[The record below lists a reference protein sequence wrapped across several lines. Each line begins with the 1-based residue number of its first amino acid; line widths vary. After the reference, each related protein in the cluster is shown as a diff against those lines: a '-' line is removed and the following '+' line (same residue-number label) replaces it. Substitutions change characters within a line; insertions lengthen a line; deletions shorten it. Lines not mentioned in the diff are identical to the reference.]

1 MCTLFFVAVHM
12 TIIFRALE
20 VESNDEYLV
29 LQSRKGSREKVLEDL
44 FL

>member
-1 MCTLFFVAVHM
+1 MCLLFFVAVLM
-12 TIIFRALE
+12 TTIFQALE
-20 VESNDEYLV
+20 VESNHKYLV